1 MQISNTMPEGTS
13 SCNIFRKIFRKHKKE
28 LRKIA
33 KLRDFSGGGS
43 RDRTGDLLNAID
55 IWAFLGVK
63 PATEQYREK
72 TDVMRVKSSFLT
84 SLSNRFDYR

>member
-43 RDRTGDLLNAID
+43 RDRTGDLLNAIQALSQLSYTPTLPTNVIIAQD
-55 IWAFLGVK
+55 KA
-63 PATEQYREK
+63 ACQEK
-72 TDVMRVKSSFLT
+72 K
-84 SLSNRFDYR
+84 

>member
-1 MQISNTMPEGTS
+1 MPEGTS

-43 RDRTGDLLNAID
+43 RDRTGDLLNAIQALSQLSYTPTLPTNVIIAQD
-55 IWAFLGVK
+55 K
-63 PATEQYREK
+63 PQCQEEK
-72 TDVMRVKSSFLT
+72 
-84 SLSNRFDYR
+84 

>member
-43 RDRTGDLLNAID
+43 RDRTGDLLNAIQ
-55 IWAFLGVK
+55 A
-63 PATEQYREK
+63 
-72 TDVMRVKSSFLT
+72 
-84 SLSNRFDYR
+84 LSQLSYTPTLPTNVIIAQDKRSCQ